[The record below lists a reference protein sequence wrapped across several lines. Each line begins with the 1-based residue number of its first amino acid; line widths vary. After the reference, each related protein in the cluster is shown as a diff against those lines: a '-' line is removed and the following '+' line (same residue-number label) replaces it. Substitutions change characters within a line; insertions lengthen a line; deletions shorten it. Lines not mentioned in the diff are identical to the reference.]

1 MILFEIKCLSI
12 FCVPSKT
19 VGEEENNADRSLET
33 STGCHSL
40 FYSFDTP
47 ACSFTSTLFFTG
59 NEKQLLYND
68 VNIEIAS
75 Y

>member
-1 MILFEIKCLSI
+1 M
-12 FCVPSKT
+12 PSET

-40 FYSFDTP
+40 IYSFDTP
-47 ACSFTSTLFFTG
+47 ACSSCSFMSTLLFFTG
-59 NEKQLLYND
+59 NEKHLFYND